1 MRSHDLHVRSHDLLD
16 FFLLPYVGRLV
27 DSVYDC
33 THLITDKVRMVRVH
47 DLPQCMFVVLS
58 KVVRS

>member
-1 MRSHDLHVRSHDLLD
+1 MTCMLGHVISWI

-33 THLITDKVRMVRVH
+33 THLITDKVRMVCVH